1 MTGKFDLGFFFVR
14 TEYVQIFL
22 EVLGMTGEKSARIN
36 MRISEDALERLRLA
50 AKLRQQDLTS
60 FVLGSAIEKSSE
72 LLLKER
78 LTSLNKKEIAK
89 LNALIETTEKPRPV
103 KEVVRQEQDQRKKMA
118 AAWWQRVTKR
128 RVG

>member
-1 MTGKFDLGFFFVR
+1 MTGEFALGFFFVR
-14 TEYVQIFL
+14 TEYVQIVL

-60 FVLGSAIEKSSE
+60 FVLGAAIEKSSD

-78 LTSLNKKEIAK
+78 LASLNKKEIAK
-89 LNALIETTEKPRPV
+89 LNALIEPTQKPKLV
-103 KEVVRQEQDQRKKMA
+103 KQVLRQEQDQRKKLTT
-118 AAWWQRVTKR
+118 AWWQRVIKK

>member
-1 MTGKFDLGFFFVR
+1 MTGKFALGFFFVR

-89 LNALIETTEKPRPV
+89 LNALIETTEKPRAV